1 MAANDPLSRFDTLT
15 DRQKEVLHW
24 VCQGLPYREIGEIL
38 FISEATVKS
47 HMGNIYVKL
56 GLSDLPP
63 INRTATLFE
72 VYCALLEKRPP
83 SEAVEPEEPEPVP
96 PEIEKMVEEDEKALM
111 LWEPAPIIDAQFR
124 EVPRR
129 RIGGGLVAG
138 LMTLVG
144 GGFPGASELEP
155 PTTTTQLEESMDAV
169 SDFTDTP
176 ETTFT
181 PVVTATSPPATD
193 TPAFTDTPPP
203 TRTSTPSPTPE
214 PDTPSGSIL
223 EVGEWWK
230 EDGVWMRVSDYWIR
244 PEGDIKIVIE
254 FWNRTNG
261 TLIFSWHPSGNFSL
275 VDNSGHRYPLYFTYE
290 SGNTMN
296 EVIEAGELV
305 LIRFHQYETALHYR
319 DKYVFN
325 SSVTE
330 LILTVTGFS
339 RIDEAE
345 FRIPINK

>member
-15 DRQKEVLHW
+15 DRQKQVLKL
-24 VCQGLPYREIGEIL
+24 VCQGLRYKDIGEQL

-111 LWEPAPIIDAQFR
+111 LWEPAPIIEAQFR

-129 RIGGGLVAG
+129 RIGGCVWIVAGIIIGGGVVAG
-138 LMTLVG
+138 LMSFFG
-144 GGFPGASELEP
+144 GGIPGLGGLGS
-155 PTTTTQLEESMDAV
+155 PTTTAQTQESMDAV
-169 SDFTDTP
+169 ADVTDTP
-176 ETTFT
+176 TFT
-181 PVVTATSPPATD
+181 QVVTATLPSATNTPASTD
-193 TPAFTDTPPP
+193 TPLP
-203 TRTSTPSPTPE
+203 TATSTSSPTPE

-230 EDGVWMRVSDYWIR
+230 EDGVWMRVSEYWIR
-244 PEGDIKIVIE
+244 PEGDIKIVI
-254 FWNRTNG
+254 
-261 TLIFSWHPSGNFSL
+261 
-275 VDNSGHRYPLYFTYE
+275 
-290 SGNTMN
+290 
-296 EVIEAGELV
+296 
-305 LIRFHQYETALHYR
+305 RFVVQ
-319 DKYVFN
+319 
-325 SSVTE
+325 
-330 LILTVTGFS
+330 
-339 RIDEAE
+339 
-345 FRIPINK
+345 